1 MLQKK
6 MKVIGL
12 MSGTSA
18 DGITAALTL
27 ISEKSLQI
35 LRFKTFPFKKEL
47 RKKILDASRL
57 NLKDISRLNA
67 ELGLAFAQ
75 AARKI
80 SKGHKPDL
88 IGSHGQTIWH
98 GPRENPPNTF
108 QIGEPAF
115 ITEEMRCPVVADFR
129 PQDIASGG
137 QGAPL
142 IAAFDQF
149 LYGQGPLRAILNIG
163 GIANLSFV
171 GKNKIWNSFDTGPGN
186 CLMDLAIRI
195 LSYGKK
201 SLDQNGS
208 LAARGKSNQE
218 KIKEWLKI
226 PYFNKFPPKSLDR
239 NEFGEKFLSDHFG
252 KLKPKALSDILATL
266 ADLTAQSIAKAI
278 EDFAPQ
284 KVSEVIVS
292 GGGALNPFLMKRL
305 SLALKTT
312 PLVSAQERGMPVMAK
327 EAACFAWMSYRAFN
341 RLPNNCPAATGAR
354 GPRILGKI
362 IYPPK

>member
-1 MLQKK
+1 
-6 MKVIGL
+6 

-115 ITEEMRCPVVADFR
+115 IAEEMRCPVVADFR

-149 LYGQGPLRAILNIG
+149 LYGQGPLRA
-163 GIANLSFV
+163 
-171 GKNKIWNSFDTGPGN
+171 
-186 CLMDLAIRI
+186 
-195 LSYGKK
+195 
-201 SLDQNGS
+201 
-208 LAARGKSNQE
+208 
-218 KIKEWLKI
+218 
-226 PYFNKFPPKSLDR
+226 
-239 NEFGEKFLSDHFG
+239 
-252 KLKPKALSDILATL
+252 ALLLI
-266 ADLTAQSIAKAI
+266 
-278 EDFAPQ
+278 
-284 KVSEVIVS
+284 
-292 GGGALNPFLMKRL
+292 
-305 SLALKTT
+305 
-312 PLVSAQERGMPVMAK
+312 
-327 EAACFAWMSYRAFN
+327 
-341 RLPNNCPAATGAR
+341 
-354 GPRILGKI
+354 
-362 IYPPK
+362 

>member
-27 ISEKSLQI
+27 ISEKSLQV
-35 LRFKTFPFKKEL
+35 LRFKTFPFKKEM
-47 RKKILDASRL
+47 REKILGASRL

-67 ELGLAFAQ
+67 ELGILFSK
-75 AARKI
+75 AAREI
-80 SKGHKPDL
+80 SKGHKAD
-88 IGSHGQTIWH
+88 IVGSHGQTLWH
-98 GPRENPPNTF
+98 GPGDNPPNTF

-115 ITEEMRCPVVADFR
+115 IAEEMNCPVVADFR

-149 LYGQGPLRAILNIG
+149 LYGQGTLRAVLNIG

-171 GKNKIWNSFDTGPGN
+171 GKNKLWSSFDTGPGN
-186 CLMDLAIRI
+186 CLMDLAVRI
-195 LSYGKK
+195 LSSGKK
-201 SLDQNGS
+201 SLDRNGILS
-208 LAARGKSNQE
+208 AKGKSNPE

-226 PYFNKFPPKSLDR
+226 SYFKKSPPKSLDK
-239 NEFGEKFLSDHFG
+239 NEFGEKFLNEHFG
-252 KLKPKALSDILATL
+252 KLKPENLPDILATL
-266 ADLTAQSIAKAI
+266 ADLTAQSIAQAI

-292 GGGALNPFLMKRL
+292 GGGALNPFLMRRL
-305 SLALKTT
+305 SAALKPI

-327 EAACFAWMSYRAFN
+327 EATCFAWMAYRAFN

-354 GPRILGKI
+354 GSRILGKI